1 MVQLRTSVHTKAK
14 QRSDEPRLRAA
25 DFLEEQGHKLNS
37 VGLAQLAVRFRNA
50 ADPFSKVKG
59 MIQDMIDRL
68 IKEEAEEA
76 SHKAWCDDEIAE
88 STKSRDQKIEKVDVL
103 TTRIDKATAAVAKL
117 SSDVATLQKEIA
129 EMNKAEKEATEQ
141 RHAEHAEFMA
151 ATKDY
156 AEALEGLSQAIQVL
170 TDYYGAKGGEALLLQ
185 ARQPEFSGPVFEGGY
200 ANKAEGASGIIGI
213 LEVAQSDYSKMDAE
227 AKADEAESAKEFEKM
242 VNDNAVSRATK
253 EQDVKGKS
261 AEIARL
267 QDALGEM
274 QADRTSQQKELDAVL
289 TYIEKLRGACQ
300 VQPMSYEERTKRRRA
315 EIEALQEALEILAG
329 EEAP

>member
-76 SHKAWCDDEIAE
+76 SHKAWCDDEVAE
-88 STKSRDQKIEKVDVL
+88 STKSRDQKIERVDVL
-103 TTRIDKATAAVAKL
+103 TTRIDKASAAVAKL
-117 SSDVATLQKEIA
+117 QQDVATLQKEIA
-129 EMNKAEKEATEQ
+129 EQGN
-141 RHAEHAEFMA
+141 AEHAEFMA

-156 AEALEGLSQAIQVL
+156 ADAIEGLSNAIAVL
-170 TDYYGAKGGEALLLQ
+170 TDYYGAKGGEAALLQ
-185 ARQPEFSGPVFEGGY
+185 GSQPEFSGPVFEGGY
-200 ANKAEGASGIIGI
+200 ANKAEGASGIIGL
-213 LEVAQSDYSKMDAE
+213 LEVAQSDFSKMDAE
-227 AKADEAESAKEFEKM
+227 AKADENEAAAEFKKM
-242 VNDNAVSRATK
+242 VQDNAVSRATK

-274 QADRTSQQKELDAVL
+274 QADRTSQQKELDAVI
-289 TYIEKLRGACQ
+289 TYLEKLRGACQ